1 MDTDQWE
8 EPIYPKMCFGPAYF
22 VSAEAVA
29 ELIAAHETGKYP
41 VLPFED
47 VYVTGFLYFWGFY
60 SDSAFA

>member
-47 VYVTGFLYFWGFY
+47 VYVTGFLHF
-60 SDSAFA
+60 